1 MQKPLDSIKFNT
13 TILKILI
20 LYLST
25 SAIFLGVIFFVMYE
39 KGMQNLR
46 VKQMIQMRND
56 YISIATHLYENPALK
71 VAILDI
77 KDKIQ
82 TPFAI
87 IDSKGHTLFSSLSIP
102 AHKALSLMKHSKD
115 GFYIFEDW
123 IFIDFTQNRSIE
135 RTLIHHPFNLDR
147 RPKVVFK
154 HLDSLGLRIIL
165 QGEALDGFKPPKFN
179 PKNPSYLKDSTIKD
193 EIFSLR
199 VEIVAYLVLSL
210 IIVGVIAY
218 FLVRLS
224 LKPLHEKFNTLER
237 FIKDSMHEI
246 NTPLSV
252 ILLSVQK
259 IDLKSLTESNLKK
272 LNHIK
277 LAAQNLNHIYQN
289 LIFLNFYKQSAILQS
304 INLKTILTQRIEY
317 FTPLLNQKSIQLTSD
332 LQDCT
337 IQANTDEISIL
348 LDNLLSNAIK
358 YNKKN
363 GTITIA
369 LNNKILSIQDSG
381 QGIDSKIMSEI
392 FERYS
397 RFNENQGGFGIGLS
411 LVKEICNRYSIKIE
425 CQSEQNKGTTF
436 ILDFS

>member
-25 SAIFLGVIFFVMYE
+25 SAIFLGIIFSVMYE
-39 KGMQNLR
+39 KGVHSLR
-46 VKQMIQMRND
+46 LKQMLQMRND
-56 YISIATHLYENPALK
+56 YINIATQLYENK
-71 VAILDI
+71 DI
-77 KDKIQ
+77 KS
-82 TPFAI
+82 AI
-87 IDSKGHTLFSSLSIP
+87 NNIKNEVQSHFVIAKDNEVLFSNLSIP
-102 AHKALSLMKHSKD
+102 AQKVLESTTHRND
-115 GFYIFEDW
+115 GFFHIDDW
-123 IFIDFTQNRSIE
+123 IFIDFNQNRSIE
-135 RTLIHHPFNLDR
+135 RALIRHPFNLNK
-147 RPKVVFK
+147 RPKAVFRR
-154 HLDSLGLRIIL
+154 LDSLGLKVVL
-165 QGEALDGFKPPKFN
+165 EGDALNGFEPPKLQNQESLF
-179 PKNPSYLKDSTIKD
+179 LKDSTIRD
-193 EIFSLR
+193 ELFSLR
-199 VEIVAYLVLSL
+199 IEIVAYLVLSL
-210 IIVGVIAY
+210 VIVGVIAY

-224 LKPLHEKFNTLER
+224 LKPIHEKFNTLER

-252 ILLSVQK
+252 ILLSIQK

-289 LIFLNFYKQSAILQS
+289 LIFLNFYKQSATLQN
-304 INLKTILTQRIEY
+304 IDLKTLLSQRIEY
-317 FTPLLNQKSIQLTSD
+317 FTPLLNQKSIKLTSD
-332 LQDCT
+332 LKDCT

-363 GTITIA
+363 GAITIT
-369 LNNKILSIQDSG
+369 LDDKTLSIQDSG
-381 QGIDSKIMSEI
+381 QGMDSKVISEI

-411 LVKEICNRYSIKIE
+411 LVKEICNRYNIKID
-425 CQSEQNKGTTF
+425 CQSEQDKGTIFT
-436 ILDFS
+436 LDFN